1 MNAKNIAISL
11 GLFAI
16 GFILAGDKLSFL
28 PTPVRQ
34 ASIQSR
40 NAIGG
45 LLPDWIAP
53 TNRNATREQQ
63 IEDKKEKGVGGV
75 GGRC

>member
-1 MNAKNIAISL
+1 MNTKNIAISL
-11 GLFAI
+11 GIVAI

-40 NAIGG
+40 TAIGG
-45 LLPDWIAP
+45 ILPDWIAP
-53 TNRNATREQQ
+53 TDRNATREQQ
-63 IEDKKEKGVGGV
+63 IQELENK
-75 GGRC
+75 

>member
-1 MNAKNIAISL
+1 MNTKNIAISL
-11 GLFAI
+11 GILAI

-28 PTPVRQ
+28 PTPLRQ

-45 LLPDWIAP
+45 ILPDWIAP
-53 TNRNATREQQ
+53 TDRNATREQQ
-63 IEDKKEKGVGGV
+63 IQEVEGK
-75 GGRC
+75 

>member
-1 MNAKNIAISL
+1 MNTKNIAISL
-11 GLFAI
+11 GILVV

-40 NAIGG
+40 NAISG
-45 LLPDWIAP
+45 LLPNWIAP
-53 TNRNATREQQ
+53 TDRNATREQQ
-63 IEDKKEKGVGGV
+63 IQEVEGK
-75 GGRC
+75 

>member
-11 GLFAI
+11 SLFAI
-16 GFILAGDKLSFL
+16 GFILAGDKLTFL

-40 NAIGG
+40 TAIGG
-45 LLPDWIAP
+45 ILPDWIAP
-53 TNRNATREQQ
+53 TNQNATREQQ
-63 IEDKKEKGVGGV
+63 IQEVEGK
-75 GGRC
+75 

>member
-1 MNAKNIAISL
+1 MKTKNIAFSL
-11 GLFAI
+11 GILAI

-40 NAIGG
+40 TAIGG
-45 LLPDWIAP
+45 LFPDWIAP
-53 TNRNATREQQ
+53 TDRNSTREQQ
-63 IEDKKEKGVGGV
+63 IEKLEGK
-75 GGRC
+75 

>member
-1 MNAKNIAISL
+1 MNTKNIAISL
-11 GLFAI
+11 GILAV

-40 NAIGG
+40 TAIGG
-45 LLPDWIAP
+45 ILPNWIAP
-53 TNRNATREQQ
+53 TDRNATREKQ
-63 IEDKKEKGVGGV
+63 IEEVEGK
-75 GGRC
+75 

>member
-11 GLFAI
+11 GIFAI
-16 GFILAGDKLSFL
+16 GFILAGDKLTFL
-28 PTPVRQ
+28 PTPVKQ

-40 NAIGG
+40 NAIGNI
-45 LLPDWIAP
+45 LPDWIAP

-63 IEDKKEKGVGGV
+63 IQEVEGK
-75 GGRC
+75 

>member
-63 IEDKKEKGVGGV
+63 IEELESK
-75 GGRC
+75 